1 MTERRFKPLP
11 GKLARA
17 LLDHQRWLS
26 SDGRF
31 GKRLECDPDTQ
42 FADFDLDGMDFSG
55 ASLQSAYFKGGSTRG
70 ARFVGTDLAYST
82 FDSSDLEGADFGS
95 ANLAWATFATNH
107 DKANFEGA
115 LLHHTA
121 WSREEGKRNDKLLE
135 RLMAPR
141 EPDKGQS
148 R

>member
-1 MTERRFKPLP
+1 MERRFKPLP

-42 FADFDLDGMDFSG
+42 LVDFDLDGMDFSG
-55 ASLQSAYFKGGSTRG
+55 ASLQSAYFKGGSARG
-70 ARFVGTDLAYST
+70 ARFIGADLAYST
-82 FDSSDLEGADFGS
+82 FDSCDVDGADFTR
-95 ANLAWATFATNH
+95 AKLPWARFFTNH
-107 DKANFEGA
+107 EKACFDEA
-115 LLHHTA
+115 TLLHTS
-121 WSREEGKRNDKLLE
+121 WNREEGKRNEALL
-135 RLMAPR
+135 RKWLMPGG
-141 EPDKGQS
+141 PDRGQS